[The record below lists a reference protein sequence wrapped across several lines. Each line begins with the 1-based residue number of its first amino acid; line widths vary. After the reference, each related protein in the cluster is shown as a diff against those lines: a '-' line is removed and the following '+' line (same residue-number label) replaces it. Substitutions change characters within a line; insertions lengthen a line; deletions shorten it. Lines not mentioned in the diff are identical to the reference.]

1 MKVDGQTTDSFRS
14 LLFLLKTQ
22 QFNIQ
27 QLLIDYLRPFHKL
40 AEVARSI
47 GNALPHA
54 LPSAVALCTSKI
66 T

>member
-1 MKVDGQTTDSFRS
+1 MGK
-14 LLFLLKTQ
+14 Q
-22 QFNIQ
+22 QIPFAAFFFCSKHSNSKIQ